1 MTNFSPV
8 IVSWIDW
15 LSSTD
20 APRRLS
26 APTLSAYKRH
36 LTSFATWLNDSLQIS
51 LSHETTTAY
60 RMEAYLS
67 YLRDEL
73 QRRPATQAQAIA
85 ALSSF
90 GLWLVETKQLGINPA
105 RRLKAQPEQASP
117 PKSLDAV
124 VVKRMLDA
132 AHHTGDLRDAL
143 IIELLAF
150 SGMRASEVAGLQI
163 EQLERGQ
170 RSTWIRIEG
179 KGRKIR
185 RIPLPKRVSI
195 VIDSYLAQRSA
206 KEGARPSTG
215 PLIVGI
221 RGPITRLTINTTVA
235 RLAERAAISPEQ
247 RAAITPHA
255 FRHTVATQVV
265 RQHDIVIAADLLGHA
280 SLNTTRRYAK
290 ATENELEEA
299 IENLYVAVKQLT
311 KTTKE

>member
-1 MTNFSPV
+1 MEMSSPV
-8 IVSWIDW
+8 IAAWIDW

-20 APRRLS
+20 APRRVSTATLAAYQRHLS
-26 APTLSAYKRH
+26 A
-36 LTSFATWLNDSLQIS
+36 FATWLAETLQIALTPQTAS
-51 LSHETTTAY
+51 AY

-67 YLRDEL
+67 HLRDEL

-85 ALSSF
+85 ALASF
-90 GLWLVETKQLGINPA
+90 GLWLVETQQAGANPA
-105 RRLKAQPEQASP
+105 RRLAAQPEQASP
-117 PKSLDAV
+117 PKALDPS

-150 SGMRASEVAGLQI
+150 SGMRASEVAGIQI
-163 EQLERGQ
+163 EQLEHGQ
-170 RSTWIRIEG
+170 RSTWVRIEG
-179 KGRKIR
+179 KGGKIR
-185 RIPLPKRVSI
+185 RIPLPKRVSL
-195 VIDSYLAQRSA
+195 VIDAYLDQRSA
-206 KEGARPSTG
+206 REDAPPRSG

-235 RLAERAAISPEQ
+235 QVAERATISPEQ

-265 RQHDIVIAADLLGHA
+265 RQRDLVTAADLLGHA

-290 ATENELEEA
+290 ATAHELEDAVEA
-299 IENLYVAVKQLT
+299 LYT
-311 KTTKE
+311 SRSHPD